1 MSFRSKERWSSCL
14 GPQRLRPE
22 PVLSDVKAHTEEFYQ
37 KTGMKKG
44 TVLIVQQYRFY
55 IDGSEEVAAGSQQ
68 NQRKRTWWVRPTH
81 LCRLNCGGSYIILNS
96 IIPVL
101 REHRKMPSDA
111 KEALCEARVK
121 GRKTVWSSTPQKI
134 QRDTAPR
141 ICWGTQEHEEWL
153 VDWCQHNWR
162 CRCFRQNQPQLIAI
176 QAPTPLDWEWVDGW
190 GGGQEMDRY
199 FLIGYR

>member
-68 NQRKRTWWVRPTH
+68 NQRKRT
-81 LCRLNCGGSYIILNS
+81 
-96 IIPVL
+96 
-101 REHRKMPSDA
+101 
-111 KEALCEARVK
+111 
-121 GRKTVWSSTPQKI
+121 
-134 QRDTAPR
+134 
-141 ICWGTQEHEEWL
+141 
-153 VDWCQHNWR
+153 
-162 CRCFRQNQPQLIAI
+162 
-176 QAPTPLDWEWVDGW
+176 
-190 GGGQEMDRY
+190 
-199 FLIGYR
+199 